1 MKKIFTL
8 VLTLCSL
15 SLWAYDFE
23 SGDLCYNFIGNSKY
37 VAVARNVSYRMSD
50 LIIPSTVEYEGKTY
64 VVASIESDA
73 FSWNTSLTSVSIP
86 NTITSIGYAAFY
98 SCMSLSSITI
108 VPNEALEIS
117 ENVFYNTAAY
127 NDETNW
133 KDGVLYISN
142 CVIDTKKCLVGDYQ
156 IKENTHTIAQMGFS
170 GNTSLVSITMP
181 NTMKSI
187 GSSAFVGCSNL
198 TSITIPNSVSYV
210 GLNAFESTEWY
221 KNYPEEVLYIND
233 ILYKCNGDKFTGTSI
248 SIKKGTVTICSYAFE
263 GCTSLGSITIPSSIT
278 SIGVCVFSACYN
290 LTSIIVESGNRI
302 YDSREN
308 CNAII
313 ETASNTL
320 LTGCKNAV
328 IPNSIT
334 SIEDGAFYGCYGLTS
349 ITIPNSVTSIG
360 NSAFSYCYGLKSI
373 TIPNSV
379 TSIGDYAFLGCSSL
393 TSITIPESVTSIGN
407 SAFYGCSSLTSIT
420 IPESVTSI
428 GDRAFMGCSSLTSIT
443 IPKSVT
449 SIGENVFDATGIY
462 NHEANW
468 ENDVLYISNCLIEAK
483 DDISGAYIIKEGTR
497 LLAERAF
504 YDCSSLTSVTIP
516 SSVVTIGFNAFT
528 SCSSLTSVTLNSNA
542 ILNNRDYNSVGMY
555 YIFGDQV
562 EEYIIGDSIT
572 SIGSDAFRGCTGLT
586 SITIPESVT
595 SIGDRAFIGC
605 SSLTSI
611 TIPKSVTS
619 IGENVFDATGI
630 YNHEANWENG
640 VLYISNC
647 LIEAKDDISG
657 AYIIKEG
664 TRLIADWAFAF
675 CRSLTSVTIGNS
687 VTSIGDRA
695 FMGCSSLTSITI
707 PKSVTSIGEN
717 AFEGCTFTRFINNS
731 SLNAKENQ
739 YWGATIYEENG
750 LCIVDSVVVDCLE
763 SATSVVIPDTIIAIG
778 DFAFEECSSLA
789 SVTIPN
795 SVKSIGEGAFFECVS
810 LTSIMIPNSVINIGE
825 IAFVYCS
832 SLANMTVEVG
842 NTIYDSRNN
851 CNAIIETATN
861 KLIAGCKNTTIPTN
875 VTSIGMNAFYA
886 CPITSITIP
895 NSVTTIGA
903 GAFALCESLILL
915 DIPNTVSR
923 IGMDAFAET
932 GIYNN
937 KSNWDNGALYISNCL
952 IEAQRDISGNYTVK
966 KDTRLIADGAFYR
979 CYSLHSIT
987 IPENVASVGELAF
1000 SRCSELNTVTCLA
1013 TTPPILGKEAFLY
1026 CDDPVLFV
1034 LCESQADYQSHEQ
1047 WRQFSSVQCI
1057 ASEEVETDD
1066 VVINTG
1072 STSVTITWPTDPN
1085 AETYVIVIKQGD
1097 KVFCSLTFNA
1107 DGMLLNIAF
1116 APSRDGNHP
1125 AQYAEAV
1132 ANGKGFRFTVTD
1144 LEEGTDYTYDIVVK
1158 NEANQVIETHS
1169 GEFTT
1174 ESMTAV
1180 ENTHSQSPMTNCQK
1194 LLRKGQLII
1203 LRDGVEYDALGQ
1215 EL

>member
-1 MKKIFTL
+1 MRKLLSTL
-8 VLTLCSL
+8 SSILQGGVRGGLLFLALVATTSL
-15 SLWAYDFE
+15 LAYDFQF
-23 SGDLCYNFIGNSKY
+23 GDLYYNITS
-37 VAVARNVSYRMSD
+37 NVESY
-50 LIIPSTVEYEGKTY
+50 TVE
-64 VVASIESDA
+64 V
-73 FSWNTSLTSVSIP
+73 TSQ
-86 NTITSIGYAAFY
+86 
-98 SCMSLSSITI
+98 LSSE
-108 VPNEALEIS
+108 PYNEDVAI
-117 ENVFYNTAAY
+117 
-127 NDETNW
+127 
-133 KDGVLYISN
+133 
-142 CVIDTKKCLVGDYQ
+142 
-156 IKENTHTIAQMGFS
+156 
-170 GNTSLVSITMP
+170 
-181 NTMKSI
+181 
-187 GSSAFVGCSNL
+187 
-198 TSITIPNSVSYV
+198 TSITIP
-210 GLNAFESTEWY
+210 STVTY
-221 KNYPEEVLYIND
+221 
-233 ILYKCNGDKFTGTSI
+233 NGTTYNVTSI
-248 SIKKGTVTICSYAFE
+248 GEYAFDDCS
-263 GCTSLGSITIPSSIT
+263 GVTSITIPKSVKSIEWRAFHNCSSL
-278 SIGVCVFSACYN
+278 N
-290 LTSIIVESGNRI
+290 SIIIPKSVTNIVNYSFAGCDNLLSIVVEKGNPT
-302 YDSREN
+302 YDSRDN

-313 ETASNTL
+313 KTATNTL
-320 LTGCKNAV
+320 VVGCKNTI

-334 SIEDGAFYGCYGLTS
+334 GIEDH
-349 ITIPNSVTSIG
+349 
-360 NSAFSYCYGLKSI
+360 AFS
-373 TIPNSV
+373 
-379 TSIGDYAFLGCSSL
+379 GCSGL

-420 IPESVTSI
+420 IPNSVTNIGYAAFAGCHATSI
-428 GDRAFMGCSSLTSIT
+428 TIPNGVTNIEGSTFYDCSSLTSIT
-443 IPKSVT
+443 IPNSVTSIGFHAFRYCRALTSITIPESVT
-449 SIGENVFDATGIY
+449 SIGENAFEYCTF
-462 NHEANW
+462 
-468 ENDVLYISNCLIEAK
+468 
-483 DDISGAYIIKEGTR
+483 TR
-497 LLAERAF
+497 NNF
-504 YDCSSLTSVTIP
+504 INNSSLNAKENQYWGATIYEENGLCIVDSVVVDCLESATSVIIPDTIIE
-516 SSVVTIGFNAFT
+516 IGNEAFFG
-528 SCSSLTSVTLNSNA
+528 CS
-542 ILNNRDYNSVGMY
+542 
-555 YIFGDQV
+555 
-562 EEYIIGDSIT
+562 
-572 SIGSDAFRGCTGLT
+572 GLT

-595 SIGDRAFIGC
+595 SIGEWAFGGC

-611 TIPKSVTS
+611 TIP
-619 IGENVFDATGI
+619 
-630 YNHEANWENG
+630 
-640 VLYISNC
+640 
-647 LIEAKDDISG
+647 
-657 AYIIKEG
+657 
-664 TRLIADWAFAF
+664 
-675 CRSLTSVTIGNS
+675 NS
-687 VTSIGDRA
+687 VTN
-695 FMGCSSLTSITI
+695 
-707 PKSVTSIGEN
+707 IGES
-717 AFEGCTFTRFINNS
+717 AFEGCHFIKNNFINNS
-731 SLNAKENQ
+731 TLNAEENQ

-903 GAFALCESLILL
+903 GAFAECDLLKSLAIPRSVTTLGEAAFALCESLILL

-937 KSNWDNGALYISNCL
+937 KSNWDNGVLYISNCL

-1203 LRDGVEYDALGQ
+1203 LRDGLEYNAVGVRL
-1215 EL
+1215 

>member
-23 SGDLCYNFIGNSKY
+23 SGDLCYNFIGNSEY

-64 VVASIESDA
+64 VVASIESSA

-210 GLNAFESTEWY
+210 GVNAFESTEWY

-263 GCTSLGSITIPSSIT
+263 GCTSLESITIPSSIT
-278 SIGVCVFSACYN
+278 SIGGCVFSGCYN

-360 NSAFSYCYGLKSI
+360 NSAFYDCYGLTSITIPNSVTTIGNYAFSYCYGLTSI

-379 TSIGDYAFLGCSSL
+379 TSIGVQAFYYCTGL
-393 TSITIPESVTSIGN
+393 TSVTIPN
-407 SAFYGCSSLTSIT
+407 
-420 IPESVTSI
+420 SVTSI

-443 IPKSVT
+443 IPNSVT

-542 ILNNRDYNSVGMY
+542 ILNNRDYNSVGLY

-572 SIGSDAFRGCTGLT
+572 SIGSDAFRGCT
-586 SITIPESVT
+586 
-595 SIGDRAFIGC
+595 
-605 SSLTSI
+605 SLTSI
-611 TIPKSVTS
+611 TIPNSVTS
-619 IGENVFDATGI
+619 IGKYVFNATGI
-630 YNHEANWENG
+630 YNNEANWENG

-675 CRSLTSVTIGNS
+675 CRSLTS
-687 VTSIGDRA
+687 
-695 FMGCSSLTSITI
+695 ITI
-707 PKSVTSIGEN
+707 PESVTSIGEN
-717 AFEGCTFTRFINNS
+717 AFEYCTFTRFINNS

-778 DFAFEECSSLA
+778 DYAFEECSSLV

-903 GAFALCESLILL
+903 GAFAECDLLKSLAIPRSVTTIGEAAFALCESLILL

-1034 LCESQADYQSHEQ
+1034 LCESQADYQLHEQ
-1047 WRQFSSVQCI
+1047 WGQFSSVQCI

-1066 VVINTG
+1066 VVINTD

-1085 AETYVIVIKQGD
+1085 AETYVIVIKQAD
-1097 KVFCSLTFNA
+1097 KVFCTLTFNA
-1107 DGMLLNIAF
+1107 EGQLLNIAF
-1116 APSRDGNHP
+1116 APSRSGSHPVTYAASTGN
-1125 AQYAEAV
+1125 
-1132 ANGKGFRFTVTD
+1132 GLRFTVTSLD
-1144 LEEGTDYTYDIVVK
+1144 AATTYGYDITTK
-1158 NEANQVIETHS
+1158 DEKDNTLS
-1169 GEFTT
+1169 TYTGEFTT
-1174 ESMTAV
+1174 KSNVSTSV
-1180 ENTHSQSPMTNCQK
+1180 SDIQSPMTDCQK
-1194 LLRKGQLII
+1194 LIRDGQLVIV
-1203 LRDGVEYDALGQ
+1203 RDGKTYNAMGQ